1 MLSHHGYHNLLTI
14 MLISTAVARVPT
26 LLFVSPLRAI
36 IIEECYNGLN
46 VAMIE

>member
-14 MLISTAVARVPT
+14 MLISTGVPT
-26 LLFVSPLRAI
+26 LLFISPLRAI